1 MAALDVDDLRISLQG
16 RVLVDGVSFTIR
28 DGRRTCLLGA
38 SGSGKSLIA
47 RAIVGQ
53 LPAGAVATGSIKVHG
68 VEVLGVPT
76 AKRLPVARPAMVF
89 QDSAVALN
97 PLVRVREQL
106 AHPLRR
112 HRSLAR
118 AEAHRA
124 AAELGERVG
133 LPAHLLEAFPQEL
146 SGGQRQRACIALALA
161 CEARLLVADEPT
173 TALDVVTQAHVLDVL
188 ASETAAA
195 ERLSVLFITHD
206 FAVAAAMCTDAIILD
221 NGHVV
226 ESGPL
231 REIFRRPQNGST
243 QALVRAART
252 ASLESARR
260 PGPPDVASKPT
271 ETTAAFFDVAGLS
284 KSFPPRFRKARV
296 QSADEPALERVGL
309 HPTDLAIAR
318 SERVGIVGVSGSGKT
333 TLLRIMLG
341 LEHSDSGRVRCD
353 EQTIRP
359 ANSGELRWYRRRVQY
374 VPQDP
379 ANTLDPRMEVRDL
392 VAEPLESLGYDGDRE
407 AAVVDAL
414 ECVGLNRSHLARR
427 RNELSGGQA
436 QRVAIAR
443 AIVVRPDFL
452 LADEPVSGLD
462 LPTRERVVGLLTRL
476 ADERGMGLLI
486 VSHDLSVV
494 ASLCHRTLVL
504 HDGRVIEDRRT
515 LDLLRNPRHAR
526 TRELLAAIPPLP
538 F

>member
-1 MAALDVDDLRISLQG
+1 MSALDVNDLRISLQG
-16 RVLVDGVSFTIR
+16 SVLVDGVSFTIPK
-28 DGRRTCLLGA
+28 GRRTCLLGA

-47 RAIVGQ
+47 RAIIGQ
-53 LPAGAVATGSIKVHG
+53 LPAAAAATGSIRVHG

-76 AKRLPVARPAMVF
+76 AKRPPVARPAMVF

-112 HRSLAR
+112 RRGLAR
-118 AEAHRA
+118 GEAHRA

-133 LPAHLLEAFPQEL
+133 LPAHFLDAFPQEL

-173 TALDVVTQAHVLDVL
+173 TALDVVTQARVLDVL
-188 ASETAAA
+188 ATQAATA

-206 FAVAAAMCTDAIILD
+206 FAVAAALCSDAIVLD
-221 NGHVV
+221 SGRVL
-226 ESGPL
+226 ERGPL
-231 REIFRRPQNGST
+231 REIFQQPQNRST
-243 QALVRAART
+243 QALVSAARAASLDGLRGP
-252 ASLESARR
+252 ASSAA
-260 PGPPDVASKPT
+260 VKPS
-271 ETTAAFFDVAGLS
+271 EGAHAFFDLAGLS
-284 KSFPPRFRKARV
+284 KVFPPRVRTARAP
-296 QSADEPALERVGL
+296 SGAELTLERAGL
-309 HPTDLAIAR
+309 HPTDLTIAH

-341 LEHSDSGRVRCD
+341 LEHCDSGTVQCHER
-353 EQTIRP
+353 QIRP
-359 ANSGELRWYRRRVQY
+359 ASARELRWYRRRVQY

-392 VAEPLESLGYDGDRE
+392 IAEPLASLGHDGDRE

-414 ECVGLNRSHLARR
+414 EAVGLDRRHLARR
-427 RNELSGGQA
+427 RDELSGGQA

-462 LPTRERVVGLLTRL
+462 LPTRERVVDLLTRL
-476 ADERGMGLLI
+476 ADERGMGLLV

-504 HDGRVIEDRRT
+504 DAGRVIEDRPT
-515 LDLLRNPRHAR
+515 LDLLHNPRHSR
-526 TRELLAAIPPLP
+526 TQELVAAVPPLP
-538 F
+538 L